1 MVAVLPNLPASV
13 HRDLGCAPEFWQYL
27 GEAPNSKAQ
36 ALNPE
41 AFVGVLLGFAST
53 LRDLRYHNCSRLGK
67 GAYYKDVWT

>member
-36 ALNPE
+36 ALKP
-41 AFVGVLLGFAST
+41 
-53 LRDLRYHNCSRLGK
+53 
-67 GAYYKDVWT
+67 